1 MPSLCPPSAVSSI
14 DPSAINALQELNPG
28 DDSFLRDLIQIYL
41 EDAPRR
47 LEEIETALTQ
57 GDARQLAAAAHSLKG
72 SSANFGAANLRS
84 RCEKIEALGRS
95 ETLAPAEA
103 ELTGLRE
110 ELARVRADLEA
121 LLSRP

>member
-1 MPSLCPPSAVSSI
+1 MSSI
-14 DPSAINALQELNPG
+14 DPSAIKALQELNPG
-28 DDSFLRDLIQIYL
+28 DESFLRDLIQIYL

-47 LEEIETALTQ
+47 LVEIEVALARR
-57 GDARQLAAAAHSLKG
+57 DAHQVTAAAHSLKG

-95 ETLAPAEA
+95 ESLGPVEA
-103 ELTGLRE
+103 ELAGLRE

-121 LLSRP
+121 LLRPA